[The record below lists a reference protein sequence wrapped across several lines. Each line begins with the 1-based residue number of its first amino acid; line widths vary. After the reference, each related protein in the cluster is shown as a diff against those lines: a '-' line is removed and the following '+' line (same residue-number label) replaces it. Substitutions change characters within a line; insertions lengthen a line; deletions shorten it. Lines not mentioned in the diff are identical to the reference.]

1 MTTCNESGNNYLDKV
16 LQSALHHSRPEKR
29 VEMIYILGELRDPR
43 ALDALKAIM
52 AEDNP
57 YLVSEAVEAIGK
69 IGGDDAFEQLRIMMT
84 HPSFMVRGEVAMALR
99 RMDNPER
106 DKLLNQLL
114 TDNDSSPYVRKC
126 ANHVLNND
134 NVNLKWMET

>member
-1 MTTCNESGNNYLDKV
+1 
-16 LQSALHHSRPEKR
+16 
-29 VEMIYILGELRDPR
+29 
-43 ALDALKAIM
+43 M

-57 YLVSEAVEAIGK
+57 YLVSEAVKAIGK
-69 IGGDDAFEQLRIMMT
+69 IGGSDAFDQLRIMMN

-114 TDNDSSPYVRKC
+114 NDS
-126 ANHVLNND
+126 
-134 NVNLKWMET
+134 